1 MKKFLAEFKEF
12 ISKGNVMD
20 LAVGVVIGNAFG
32 KIVSSLVDNIMMPLV
47 GLIIGGVDFSDL
59 SIKFQGASIKYGLFI
74 QNVVDFLIVA
84 FCIFIV
90 IKAMNTF
97 DKKVKDKLKKEEK
110 ETEAKKP
117 ELTKDQ
123 ELLIEIR
130 DLLKKQEKD
139 TKKK

>member
-1 MKKFLAEFKEF
+1 MKKFFAEFKEF
-12 ISKGNVMD
+12 ISKGNVID

-47 GLIIGGVDFSDL
+47 GLIIGGVDFSSL
-59 SIKFQGASIKYGLFI
+59 SIKFQGANIKYGLFI
-74 QNVVDFLIVA
+74 QNIVDFLIVA
-84 FCIFIV
+84 FCIFTV
-90 IKAMNTF
+90 IKIMNSF
-97 DKKVKDKLKKEEK
+97 DKKVKDKLKKEEEEKK
-110 ETEAKKP
+110 EEKP

-130 DLLKKQEKD
+130 DLLKKQEKE